1 MKILQLTNGLNPG
14 GVELSLL
21 RLTDYLRARG
31 DEVTVCALA
40 RRGLVADEL
49 AARGVRVVCPE
60 LTSPTHAVKLISVI
74 TLIRELKPDV
84 VHAHLFAAEVVAALA
99 LPLSGVNSRLVVS
112 KYETGYWM
120 QWYHRLGER
129 WLRRR
134 ADAVIADSISLQELL
149 IRRGYDPARIRV
161 AYPLLREE
169 METAPAHLDPAVFT
183 ILMAARF
190 ERVKGHRELVDA
202 ARELRAA
209 GGEFR
214 ILFAGDGEE
223 RPAIEARVREAQ
235 LEAQCSFL
243 GFTRGIPKLMA
254 ESSILVLPS
263 LAETTPLVLLEA
275 MAAGLPIVA
284 TTLPGIT
291 EIVKHGCEALLVPP
305 GNRGA
310 LAAALRKLMDY
321 PELRR
326 RLAAAAGERYRRSFR
341 AAEQLRLIAESY
353 ER

>member
-1 MKILQLTNGLNPG
+1 MKILQITNGLNPG

-40 RRGLVADEL
+40 RTGLVADEL
-49 AARGVRVVCPE
+49 AARGVRVVCPG
-60 LTSPTHAVKLISVI
+60 LASAVEFGKLMSVVA
-74 TLIRELKPDV
+74 LIRELKPDV
-84 VHAHLFAAEVVAALA
+84 IHAHLFVSELVAVLA
-99 LPLSGVNSRLVVS
+99 RALSGVRCRLVVS

-120 QWYHRLGER
+120 QWHHRLVER

-134 ADAVIADSISLQELL
+134 ADAVIADSASLQELL
-149 IRRGYDPARIRV
+149 IRRGYDPAKLRV

-169 METAPAHLDPAVFT
+169 MEPAPGRVEPAVFT

-190 ERVKGHRELVDA
+190 ERVKGHRDLVDA
-202 ARELRAA
+202 AGELRAA
-209 GGEFR
+209 GCEFR
-214 ILFAGDGEE
+214 VLLAGDGEE

-235 LEAQCSFL
+235 LAAQFGFL

-254 ESSILVLPS
+254 ESSVLVLPS
-263 LAETTPLVLLEA
+263 LAETTPLALLEA

-291 EIVKHGCEALLVPP
+291 EIVKNGCEALLVPS
-305 GNRGA
+305 GDSAA
-310 LAAALRKLMDY
+310 LAAALRKLMEY

-341 AAEQLRLIAESY
+341 AVEQLRLIAAAY